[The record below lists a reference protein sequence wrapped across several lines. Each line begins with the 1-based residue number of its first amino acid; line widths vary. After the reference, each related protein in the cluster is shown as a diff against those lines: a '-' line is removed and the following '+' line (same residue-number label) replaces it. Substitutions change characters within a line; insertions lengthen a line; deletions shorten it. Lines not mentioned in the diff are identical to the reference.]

1 MKILLVVVLLLHGP
15 FWSFHL
21 IGVDARA
28 DPAVSPGTQVGIKEH
43 RQMDPNKNLVIAL
56 IVASSALG
64 AILLSLLCLW
74 NFRRRNSLKSH
85 QKNAYN
91 SDSLK
96 GLSLAPF
103 MSTNNG
109 SRMSCNKGAAL
120 LMDYKFLE
128 TATENF
134 QESKILG
141 EGGFGCVYKAKLG
154 ENIQV
159 AVKRLNSGSPN
170 SVREFE
176 TEVELLSKIQHPN
189 IISLL
194 GYSLHGEERL
204 LVYELMQ
211 NGSLETQ
218 LHGPSHGSALS
229 WHHRMKIAL
238 DTARGIEYLHEH
250 CKPAVIHRDLKSS
263 NILLD
268 SNFNAKLSDFGLAIA
283 DGTQNKN
290 LKLSGT
296 LGYVAPEYLLDGEL
310 THKSDVYGFGVVL
323 LELLLG
329 RTSVEK
335 LGPSKCQ
342 SIVSWAMPQITDRS
356 KLPSIVDPVVA
367 AVAVLCVQP
376 EPSYRPL
383 IKDVLYSLI
392 PLVPVKLGGTLTV
405 VAPPAVLCSG

>member
-15 FWSFHL
+15 FWGFHL

-74 NFRRRNSLKSH
+74 NFHRKNSLKSH
-85 QKNAYN
+85 QKNAYT

-103 MSTNNG
+103 MSTHNA

-141 EGGFGCVYKAKLG
+141 EGCFGCVYKAKLG

-159 AVKRLNSGSPN
+159 AVKRLNGGSPN

-194 GYSLHGEERL
+194 GYSLHGEARL

-238 DTARGIEYLHEH
+238 DTAR
-250 CKPAVIHRDLKSS
+250 
-263 NILLD
+263 
-268 SNFNAKLSDFGLAIA
+268 
-283 DGTQNKN
+283 
-290 LKLSGT
+290 
-296 LGYVAPEYLLDGEL
+296 
-310 THKSDVYGFGVVL
+310 
-323 LELLLG
+323 
-329 RTSVEK
+329 
-335 LGPSKCQ
+335 
-342 SIVSWAMPQITDRS
+342 
-356 KLPSIVDPVVA
+356 
-367 AVAVLCVQP
+367 
-376 EPSYRPL
+376 
-383 IKDVLYSLI
+383 
-392 PLVPVKLGGTLTV
+392 
-405 VAPPAVLCSG
+405 